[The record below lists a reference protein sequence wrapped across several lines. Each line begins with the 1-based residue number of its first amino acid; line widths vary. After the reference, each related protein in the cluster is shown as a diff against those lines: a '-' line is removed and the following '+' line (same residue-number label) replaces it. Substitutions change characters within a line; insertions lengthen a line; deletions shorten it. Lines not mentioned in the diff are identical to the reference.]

1 MAARTPKQVQELI
14 AKAQVLLDA
23 LPYIRRFA
31 GKTVVVKYGGHAMV
45 DEALKDSF
53 AQDIVLLK
61 FVGINPV
68 VVHGGGPQIAQM
80 LKQLGI
86 QSTFVRGMRVTDQAT
101 MDVVEMVLVGK
112 TNKEIV
118 SLINRHGGHAVG
130 LSGKDGDLIR
140 ARKLK
145 MTAPSSGGGMEELD
159 IGMVGEVAAVNP
171 MVLEALDRSD
181 IIPVIA
187 PVGVGERGET
197 YNINADLVA
206 GKVAEALQA
215 EKLILLTDV
224 EGIKDDTGS
233 VVPTL
238 DDERA
243 RQLIAD
249 GIIGEGMIPKVECCL
264 EALRNGVKKTHI
276 LDGRLRHAVLLEIFT
291 REGVGTEVVRTLR
304 PPPRARAAA
313 GAEVKAPTR
322 IGQRRR

>member
-1 MAARTPKQVQELI
+1 MATRPSTPVDELV
-14 AKAQVLLDA
+14 AKAEVLLDA

-68 VVHGGGPQIAQM
+68 VVHGGGPQIGAM

-86 QSTFVRGMRVTDQAT
+86 ESRFVRGMRVTDRPT

-130 LSGKDGDLIR
+130 LSGKDGELIR

-145 MTAPSSGGGMEELD
+145 VSDGGGDELLD
-159 IGMVGEVAAVNP
+159 IGMVGEVAAINP
-171 MVLEALDRSD
+171 MVLETLERSD
-181 IIPVIA
+181 IVPVIA
-187 PVGVGERGET
+187 PVGAGDDGET

-206 GKVAEALQA
+206 GKVAEALRA

-224 EGIKDDTGS
+224 AGIKDASGA

-238 DDERA
+238 DDARA

-249 GIIGEGMIPKVECCL
+249 GVIGEGMIPKVECCL
-264 EALRNGVKKTHI
+264 EALKNGVKKTHI
-276 LDGRLRHAVLLEIFT
+276 IDGRVRHAVLLEIFT
-291 REGVGTEVVRTLR
+291 SAGVGTEVVRSTSAAR
-304 PPPRARAAA
+304 PPGDA
-313 GAEVKAPTR
+313 GRPGSA
-322 IGQRRR
+322 